1 MPPNGMHESVSM
13 WLMEQ
18 SHRTQHALGEL
29 RTGLDMLRR
38 EGADGR
44 TEIHKRIDTTRGEL
58 VERLERIEKREAPAK
73 GRDWSWIKAIP
84 WAHVAPILALVIASF
99 WVHITADEW
108 KAILMAKLK

>member
-1 MPPNGMHESVSM
+1 M

-18 SHRTQHALGEL
+18 SHRTQHALGEM
-29 RTGLDMLRR
+29 RAGLDILRQ

-44 TEIHKRIDTTRGEL
+44 KAIHKRINETKQEL
-58 VERLERIEKREAPAK
+58 SERLERIEKREAPAK
-73 GRDWSWIKAIP
+73 VRDWSWIKAIP
-84 WAHVAPILALVIASF
+84 WAHVAPILALVVASF